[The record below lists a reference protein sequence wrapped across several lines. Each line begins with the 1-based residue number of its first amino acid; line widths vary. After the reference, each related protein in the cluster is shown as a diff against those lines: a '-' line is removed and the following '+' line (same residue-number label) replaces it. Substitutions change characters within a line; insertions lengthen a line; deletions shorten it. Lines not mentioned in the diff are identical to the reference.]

1 MASTSKAED
10 LGPEWQ
16 YIRPLGRGAHGTVYL
31 YRQTDTLVQFAV
43 KFLDRKSI
51 GKRVRQEIMAQSALR
66 HRNLTMFKEIILTP
80 TKLAI
85 VMEYSEGGD
94 LHSYVT
100 GQHNKLL
107 RESVAR
113 YFFQQL
119 IIGVDH
125 MHKEGY
131 AHRDIK
137 LENLLLNGNPPIL
150 KICDF
155 GYTALNSN
163 KAFSK
168 VGTAAYMAPELLY
181 SKVGSYD
188 VAAIDVWSCGVVL
201 HTMLTGI
208 YPFCNP
214 KDPNNERSSM
224 AKIVAYSQGAASY
237 VPPQNASKACQQ
249 LLSSMLVPT
258 ANKRLTVAGIQGNA
272 WFQQLLPKDFKSP
285 SFEQPTFPQ
294 QPREALC
301 QILERAKAGL
311 STGGELPTCGKI
323 AKAPEPVVIKNSASK
338 CPVAVEAG
346 VPPASLEHNSTRA
359 STPTVA
365 SDSLEECNASVAG
378 NAQQARQ
385 HSSEESPANPRGA
398 VAKREGRL
406 FLPSWESIRLKTC
419 NPCDKVHTMPT
430 TQVL

>member
-31 YRQTDTLVQFAV
+31 YRHTDTLVQFAV

-51 GKRVRQEIMAQSALR
+51 GKRVSQEIMVQSALQ

-80 TKLAI
+80 KKLAI

-100 GQHNKLL
+100 GQKNKLL

-137 LENLLLNGNPPIL
+137 LENLLLNGNPPVL

-181 SKVGSYD
+181 TKVGSYD

-208 YPFCNP
+208 YPFCDA
-214 KDPNNERSSM
+214 KDPNNERS
-224 AKIVAYSQGAASY
+224 
-237 VPPQNASKACQQ
+237 
-249 LLSSMLVPT
+249 
-258 ANKRLTVAGIQGNA
+258 
-272 WFQQLLPKDFKSP
+272 
-285 SFEQPTFPQ
+285 
-294 QPREALC
+294 
-301 QILERAKAGL
+301 
-311 STGGELPTCGKI
+311 
-323 AKAPEPVVIKNSASK
+323 
-338 CPVAVEAG
+338 
-346 VPPASLEHNSTRA
+346 
-359 STPTVA
+359 
-365 SDSLEECNASVAG
+365 
-378 NAQQARQ
+378 
-385 HSSEESPANPRGA
+385 
-398 VAKREGRL
+398 
-406 FLPSWESIRLKTC
+406 
-419 NPCDKVHTMPT
+419 
-430 TQVL
+430 